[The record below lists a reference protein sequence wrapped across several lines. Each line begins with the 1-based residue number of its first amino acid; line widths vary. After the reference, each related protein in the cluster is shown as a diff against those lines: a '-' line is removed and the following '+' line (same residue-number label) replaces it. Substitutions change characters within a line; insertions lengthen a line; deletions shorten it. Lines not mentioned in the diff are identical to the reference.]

1 MALALLLLDHFHR
14 DTISLFSSK
23 SPTQSC
29 WLFLVFGEEIWIIG
43 SGLILRCFGQKFV
56 GKIFV
61 CLKRQILWWSSLV
74 PHPPECVSFTKGSC
88 ITSSFEGSSFYES
101 LHFEKPWIQNM
112 PAICLFS
119 SCGYPFCFLQSSLLN
134 PYLPNHSSAG
144 SQMASMISDILS
156 NTGW

>member
-29 WLFLVFGEEIWIIG
+29 WFFSFLEKRSES
-43 SGLILRCFGQKFV
+43 SGL
-56 GKIFV
+56 
-61 CLKRQILWWSSLV
+61 
-74 PHPPECVSFTKGSC
+74 VSFYGVLVRSLLGKYLFASKDK
-88 ITSSFEGSSFYES
+88 FYGEARWFLTPLNVSVLPRAPVS
-101 LHFEKPWIQNM
+101 LHHLKDHLSRNLYTLKSHESKRL

-119 SCGYPFCFLQSSLLN
+119 SWGYPFCFLQSSLLN